1 MKDGKSEDKFRN
13 KKLKFIGEY
22 KEDKKWN
29 GKGYDYF
36 GNEVSEIKEGK
47 GRVIEYQDD
56 GVVKFIGQYEF
67 GERNGEGIKL
77 DHNGF
82 IVYIGTY

>member
-36 GNEVSEIKEGK
+36 DNEVYEIKEGK
-47 GRVIEYQDD
+47 GRVIEY
-56 GVVKFIGQYEF
+56 
-67 GERNGEGIKL
+67 
-77 DHNGF
+77 
-82 IVYIGTY
+82 